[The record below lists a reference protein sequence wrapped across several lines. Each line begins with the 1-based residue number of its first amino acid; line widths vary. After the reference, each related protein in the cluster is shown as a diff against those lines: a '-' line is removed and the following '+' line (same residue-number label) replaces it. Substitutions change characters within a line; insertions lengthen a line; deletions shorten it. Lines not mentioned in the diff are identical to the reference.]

1 MALWGSRWR
10 KSLEEVVEDFTYSLY
25 FDKRLWKVDLL
36 GTLAH
41 VVMLNKIGII
51 SQEELAVL
59 KDEIKNLYLE
69 ISNNPDLIRDSEDIH
84 TFVEESL
91 TKRIGDI
98 GKKIHTGRSRN
109 DQVILDLRLYLREET
124 CDIAELLINLRKV
137 LLELSKKFISTP
149 MPGYTHLQQAQPVTL
164 SHYFLAYDAMFSR
177 DLQRLEDIYKRV
189 DVLPLGSGALAG
201 STIPLDR
208 EYTAELLNFSKIS
221 DNSMD
226 AVSDRDF
233 CA

>member
-1 MALWGSRWR
+1 
-10 KSLEEVVEDFTYSLY
+10 
-25 FDKRLWKVDLL
+25 
-36 GTLAH
+36 
-41 VVMLNKIGII
+41 MLNKIGII

-164 SHYFLAYDAMFSR
+164 SHLFFG
-177 DLQRLEDIYKRV
+177 I
-189 DVLPLGSGALAG
+189 
-201 STIPLDR
+201 
-208 EYTAELLNFSKIS
+208 
-221 DNSMD
+221 
-226 AVSDRDF
+226 
-233 CA
+233 